1 MQENT
6 VATTANQPIKS
17 FRDGDL
23 SVSVWENRTQRDGE
37 PRTFYKATITKSY
50 KKGEEYKRTT
60 SFAPEDFATITALL
74 KQAGTFIED
83 LEFPE
88 LEDLNEEIDELR
100 RPEAEADAKVPPPAR
115 SRTSRT
121 RKTS

>member
-1 MQENT
+1 MHET
-6 VATTANQPIKS
+6 TTATTANQPIKS

-23 SVSVWENRTQRDGE
+23 SVSIWENRTQRNGE

-60 SFAPEDFATITALL
+60 SFAPEDFATIAALL
-74 KQAGTFIED
+74 KQAGTFIEN

-100 RPEAEADAKVPPPAR
+100 RPEAEPAAKAPSPANPR
-115 SRTSRT
+115 ASRT
-121 RKTS
+121 RKAS

>member
-6 VATTANQPIKS
+6 AATKANQPIKS

-23 SVSVWENRTQRDGE
+23 SVSVWENRTQRNGE
-37 PRTFYKATITKSY
+37 HRTFYKATITKSY

-74 KQAGTFIED
+74 KQAGTFIEN

-88 LEDLNEEIDELR
+88 FEEINEEIDELR
-100 RPEAEADAKVPPPAR
+100 RPEAEPTVKVPSPA
-115 SRTSRT
+115 SPKASRT
-121 RKTS
+121 RKAS